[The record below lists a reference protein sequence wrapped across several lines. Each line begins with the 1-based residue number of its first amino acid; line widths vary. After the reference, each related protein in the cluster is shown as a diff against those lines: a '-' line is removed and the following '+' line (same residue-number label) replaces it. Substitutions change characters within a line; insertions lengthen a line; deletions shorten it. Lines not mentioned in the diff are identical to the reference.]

1 MSGSKVFCQVSGKF
15 GPDSKIF
22 GPYCPRA
29 VRFFTDL
36 SQPPLKKSSRRILLR
51 ILFGDTRDQMDHI
64 DK

>member
-36 SQPPLKKSSRRILLR
+36 SQPPLKKAPEG
-51 ILFGDTRDQMDHI
+51 FC
-64 DK
+64 